1 MRTGRQY
8 LEALSRRNANVYI
21 GGERV
26 GDVSKHK
33 AFQNAAHS
41 VARMYDITS
50 DSKNE
55 ESLTYLDKETG
66 QRYSNIFLQPRNKA
80 DLEARNRVHSAWA
93 DTTWGLFGRS
103 PDHVAGWIA
112 GMACGPEV
120 FEKYGRGFGKNIAN
134 YYKYVRDNDLFVAYA
149 VVPPASSKSA
159 DVTTISKSSAAPDS
173 KWGTNAGLRVVKEDA
188 DGVTLW
194 GFKILATAAV
204 FADELLIGNYQ
215 PLAQGQEAFAVS
227 CAIPVDTPGLTLLSR
242 RSFEREAFSELD
254 DPLAFRYDES
264 DAVVF
269 CDNVKVPWERVFAH
283 NDTEGVRAIFNDTP
297 AHVLGNAQAHIRHLA
312 KLRLILGVIKR
323 VLEMNGI
330 AGLPPVRDTLGMLA
344 TRVALVESLVVAE
357 TASTENWP
365 NGYVAQD
372 RQTMYSTMAYTMEYY
387 PEFIQVMRELLGS
400 HPFQQPAD
408 VGVFENPVTAQIY
421 SKFAAAEPEVAVER
435 YKLMR
440 LAWDLIGSEF
450 ASRHTQ
456 YEMFYNGAK
465 HVARGRAF
473 QSFRWDVVER
483 DADRA
488 LQSLGGYKELVGNRA
503 GATRTQQTVQGVAR

>member
-1 MRTGRQY
+1 MRTGKQY
-8 LEALSRRNANVYI
+8 LDALSRRRAEIYV

-26 GDVSKHK
+26 DDVSTHS
-33 AFQNAAHS
+33 AFRNAAQS
-41 VARMYDITS
+41 VARMYDVTS
-50 DSKNE
+50 DPKNE
-55 ESLTYLDKETG
+55 QTLTYLDPETG
-66 QRYSNIFLQPRNKA
+66 RRYSNIFLQPRNKD
-80 DLEARNRVHSAWA
+80 DLEGRNRVHAAWA
-93 DTTWGLFGRS
+93 ATTWGLFGRS
-103 PDHVAGWIA
+103 PDHVAGWIT
-112 GMACGPEV
+112 GMACRPEI
-120 FEKYGRGFGKNIAN
+120 FDKYRPGFGSNIVK
-134 YYKYVRDNDLFVAYA
+134 YYEHIRDNDLFVAYA
-149 VVPPASSKSA
+149 IVPPASSKSA
-159 DVTTISKSSAAPDS
+159 DVTTISKATAAPES

-194 GFKILATAAV
+194 GFKILATAAI

-227 CAIPVDTPGLTLLSR
+227 CAIPISTPGLKLLSR
-242 RSFEREAFSELD
+242 RSFEQEAFSELD
-254 DPLAFRYDES
+254 DPLAFRYDEG

-269 CDNVKVPWERVFAH
+269 CDNVKVPWDRVFAH

-330 AGLPPVRDTLGMLA
+330 AGLPAVKDTLGMLA
-344 TRVALVESLVVAE
+344 TRVAMVESLVIAE
-357 TASTENWP
+357 TAAAEEWP
-365 NGYVAQD
+365 HGFVAQD
-372 RQTMYSTMAYTMEYY
+372 RQGMYSTMAYTMEYY

-408 VGVFENPVTAQIY
+408 VSVFENPVTAAIY
-421 SKFAAAEPEVAVER
+421 SKFAAAEPEIAVER

-473 QSFRWDVVER
+473 QHFRWDVVER
-483 DADRA
+483 DAERA
-488 LQSLGGYKELVGNRA
+488 LQNLGGYKELVTGRPGASRA
-503 GATRTQQTVQGVAR
+503 PLRAEGGSR